1 MFNRNNSNYQP
12 NRFETFPPVV
22 KNLILLNGIMY
33 LITEFCSAFLNINLN
48 QILGL
53 HNIDSPYFKP
63 YQLVTHFFMHGGFL
77 HIALNMLSLW
87 MFGAVIENFWGG
99 RRFLVYY
106 LVTGLG
112 AAYIHLMYSSW
123 EYHSMANAAALFA
136 ESPTV
141 EGLMDFYHNYS
152 NPNLDSY
159 FKEMIQVWDHSS
171 PIGIERKAIELVEA
185 VVQVKRDLPMVGA
198 SGAVFGV
205 LLAFGMMFPDQIVFF
220 ILFPMPAKYLV
231 VLYGAMELY
240 NGLMNDPTS
249 NVAHFAHLGGM
260 LFGFLLIKSWQ
271 RRS

>member
-1 MFNRNNSNYQP
+1 
-12 NRFETFPPVV
+12 
-22 KNLILLNGIMY
+22 
-33 LITEFCSAFLNINLN
+33 
-48 QILGL
+48 
-53 HNIDSPYFKP
+53 
-63 YQLVTHFFMHGGFL
+63 
-77 HIALNMLSLW
+77 
-87 MFGAVIENFWGG
+87 
-99 RRFLVYY
+99 
-106 LVTGLG
+106 
-112 AAYIHLMYSSW
+112 
-123 EYHSMANAAALFA
+123 MANAAALFA